1 MTSSSATPHRTKP
14 PRLVLT
20 TEGDRPSTLYAFP
33 PNRDTLGGTAYLL
46 MESVNILIDC
56 PAWDES
62 TQTFLA
68 QQGGVQFL
76 CLTHRDSIGKAQ
88 AIQKALGCAIV
99 IQEQEAYLLPGTPV
113 TPFTQDLTLTPT
125 TRALWTPGHTPGSAC
140 LYHSGFGGV
149 LFTGRHLLPTPQGTL
164 APIQTAKTFHWPRQQ
179 RHVQRLID
187 EFTNDTLHWICP
199 GANTGFLRGKL
210 ALADGYRQL
219 AESLSGGSAP
229 ELGE

>member
-1 MTSSSATPHRTKP
+1 MTSSSATPRPTKP

-20 TEGDRPSTLYAFP
+20 ATAGDRPHTLYAFP
-33 PNRDTLGGTAYLL
+33 PNRDTLGGTAYFL

-56 PAWDES
+56 PAWDEP

-76 CLTHRDSIGKAQ
+76 FLTHRDSIGQAQ
-88 AIQKALGCAIV
+88 VIQKSLGCAIV
-99 IQEQEAYLLPGTPV
+99 LQEQEAYLLPSTPV
-113 TPFTQDLTLTPT
+113 IPFTQDFALTPA

-164 APIQTAKTFHWPRQQ
+164 APIKTAKTFHWPRQQ

-187 EFTNDTLHWICP
+187 EFTDATLHWICP
-199 GANTGFLRGKL
+199 GAHTGFLRGKL
-210 ALADGYRQL
+210 ALADGYQHL
-219 AESLSGGSAP
+219 QQSLTDA
-229 ELGE
+229 